1 MRGFRRGGL
10 NLKQFRFGSRPT
22 MSEPVHIVFCADRRV
37 LPGLH
42 VAAYSVV
49 ANHHDSD
56 SLVHVHVFSND
67 INAADIALLKET
79 LNGAAR
85 PYLLEMHTVS
95 AGGFSKFPSMSGSW
109 INYFR
114 LLVPQML
121 PVERIIYV
129 DVDTV
134 CHLDVSDFMTLDLGG
149 HPAGFV
155 AETTIRDT
163 PDRPLSDCLP
173 NDGDKPYLNSGVM
186 VVDRKLWLERRVTEK
201 CVEFLK
207 KNKSVLRHEQ
217 SALNY
222 VLINDWQPLD
232 IRFNFITNWRKNWP
246 FLLDESKL
254 NGKLIHFLDHPKPWD
269 FLGECVTPQYRLWR
283 SVLDKTAM
291 KYFRSWHDTPSR
303 NFSKIR
309 KQWRSYKKSLKDR
322 LLFSAYSR
330 GWLKNVKGV
339 PSV

>member
-1 MRGFRRGGL
+1 
-10 NLKQFRFGSRPT
+10 
-22 MSEPVHIVFCADRRV
+22 MSDPVHIVFCADRRV

-49 ANHHDSD
+49 ANHQDSG

-67 INAADIALLKET
+67 LTSADVALLDET
-79 LNGAAR
+79 LRGSGKT
-85 PYLLEMHTVS
+85 YSLEIHTVS
-95 AGGFSKFPSMSGSW
+95 ESHFSRFPSMSGSW
-109 INYFR
+109 GNYFR

-134 CHLDVSDFMTLDLGG
+134 CHLDVSDLFGLDLGG

-163 PDRPLSDCLP
+163 PDRPLAERMP

-186 VVDRKLWLERRVTEK
+186 IVNRKLWLERRVTER
-201 CVEFLK
+201 CMEFLQ
-207 KNKSVLRHEQ
+207 NATVLRHEQ

-222 VLINDWQPLD
+222 VLLGDWQQLD
-232 IRFNFITNWRKNWP
+232 VRFNYITNWRKNWP
-246 FLLDESKL
+246 FLCDESKL
-254 NGKLIHFLDHPKPWD
+254 DGKLIHFLDNPKPWN
-269 FLGECVTPQYRLWR
+269 FLGECVTPQYSLWR

-291 KYFRSWHDTPSR
+291 KHFRSWHATPSR
-303 NFSKIR
+303 KFPKTR
-309 KQWRSYKKSLKDR
+309 KAWTGYKKAFKDR
-322 LLFSAYSR
+322 LLFAGYSR
-330 GWLKNVKGV
+330 GWLKKVKGV
-339 PSV
+339 PEAKAES